1 MLKNYLVTTFRNIRR
16 QKGYAFINVLGL
28 AVGLACSFFIL
39 HWVMNELSYDRFHE
53 DGDRLFRVMRHG
65 YLEENT
71 YTWGSV
77 PKPLADVLV
86 KDYPEVENAML
97 ITGSFESL
105 VAREGEVFK
114 RLAKHADAAFFEAFT
129 FPLVRGEAATVL
141 EDPNSIVIS
150 EDLAA
155 SLFGPEWQTDPTVI
169 GEVLHVDNRADFR
182 VTGVFENVPDNSSL
196 EFDFVLPMSEYL
208 PRNEWVE
215 NWGNAGLQ
223 LYVRL
228 KPGADYRAFNGKIAD
243 VIRDNEGFADATPF
257 LHPLMD
263 MRLHSDFRD
272 GRLVGGRITY
282 VRVFSVMAAF
292 LLLIACINFMNLA
305 TARSGKRAREI
316 GVRKTIGATQ
326 ALLIRQFM
334 VESLV
339 TAFAAFVLAL
349 GLVLALLP
357 LYNSLTDGAMRLVD
371 LDISFLGLMLG
382 ISLLTGLI
390 AGSYP
395 ALYLSS
401 FRPIQALK
409 GTMRQGRSTG
419 TLRKGLVVFQ
429 FGLSTLL
436 IVGTFAIHSQVN
448 YIRTVNLGLDRSN
461 LVITGVEGAVGSQY
475 ESFRQ
480 QLMGMPGIE
489 NVTTSS
495 QNPLQIGNNTTDPTW
510 EGKAEDDGTL
520 FYIINANYDFVE
532 TMKMELAD
540 GRTFS
545 RSFGSDTANF
555 IINESAARAM
565 GMDEPVGEALSM
577 WGRDGHIVGMVRDFS
592 MNSLYQAIEPTIIR
606 LDPPQTDMLFVRA
619 EAGQTTEALAS
630 LETVQAQFN
639 PGYPFEYEFLDDAY
653 EETYRSET
661 VMGRLANAFAIIAV
675 LVSCLGLF
683 GLSSFAAEQR
693 RKEIGV
699 RKVLGSSVPG
709 LVVLLSKDFTRL
721 VMVAFVLAAPLAYFA
736 VDRWLAKFEQHA
748 EIGPTIF
755 IVAGVAT
762 LLLALLSVS
771 YQAIRAAVADPVK
784 SLRYE

>member
-1 MLKNYLVTTFRNIRR
+1 MLKNYLLTTFRNLRR

-53 DGDRLFRVMRHG
+53 DGERLFRVMRHG

-77 PKPLADVLV
+77 PKPLADVLAA
-86 KDYPEVENAML
+86 DYPEVENAML
-97 ITGSFESL
+97 IDGSSQSL
-105 VAREGEVFK
+105 IAHAGEVFK
-114 RLAKHADAAFFEAFT
+114 REGKYVDAAFFEAFT
-129 FPLVRGEAATVL
+129 FPLIRGEASTVL
-141 EDPNSIVIS
+141 EDPHSIVVS
-150 EDLAA
+150 EDLAS
-155 SLFGPEWQTDPTVI
+155 SLFGADWQTDASVV

-182 VTGVFENVPDNSSL
+182 VTGVFENVPENSSL
-196 EFDFVLPMSEYL
+196 QFDFVLPMSEYL

-215 NWGNAGLQ
+215 DWGNAGLQ

-228 KPGADYRAFNGKIAD
+228 KPGADYQVLNEKIKD
-243 VIRDNEGFADATPF
+243 VIRENEGFADATPF
-257 LHPLMD
+257 LHPFTD
-263 MRLHSDFRD
+263 MRLHSDFR
-272 GRLVGGRITY
+272 GGELVGGRITY
-282 VRVFSVMAAF
+282 VRVFSAMAVF

-305 TARSGKRAREI
+305 TARSAKRAKEV

-339 TAFAAFVLAL
+339 TASAAFVLAL

-357 LYNSLTDGAMRLVD
+357 AYNSLSDGAMRLGD
-371 LDISFLGLMLG
+371 LDLSFVGMMLG
-382 ISLLTGLI
+382 ISLLTGLV

-401 FRPIQALK
+401 FRPIQVLR
-409 GTMRQGRSTG
+409 GSIRQGRSTG
-419 TLRKGLVVFQ
+419 SLRKGLVVFQ

-436 IVGTFAIHSQVN
+436 IVGTFAIHSQVD
-448 YIRTVNLGLDRSN
+448 YIRTVHLGLDRSN
-461 LVITGVEGAVGSQY
+461 LVITRVEGGVAEQY

-480 QLMGMPGIE
+480 RLMAMPGIE
-489 NVTTSS
+489 NATTSS
-495 QNPLQIGNNTTDPTW
+495 QNPLHVGNNTTAPTW
-510 EGKAEDDGTL
+510 EGKSEDNATL

-532 TMKMELAD
+532 TMKMDLAE

-545 RSFGSDTANF
+545 RSFGSDTANVV
-555 IINESAARAM
+555 INESAARAM
-565 GMDEPVGEALSM
+565 GMDEPVGQSFSM
-577 WGRDGHIVGMVRDFS
+577 WGREGQIIGVVKDFS
-592 MNSLYQAIEPTIIR
+592 MNSLYEAIEPTIIR
-606 LDPPQTDMLFVRA
+606 LDPPQTHMLFVRS
-619 EAGQTTEALAS
+619 EPGKTTEALAS
-630 LETVQAQFN
+630 LEAVQDQVN

-653 EETYRSET
+653 EETYRSEM
-661 VMGRLANAFAIIAV
+661 VMGRLANAFAIVAIF
-675 LVSCLGLF
+675 VSCLGLF

-699 RKVLGSSVPG
+699 RKVLGSSVSG

-748 EIGPTIF
+748 EIGPMIF
-755 IVAGVAT
+755 VVAGVAT
-762 LLLALLSVS
+762 LVLALLSVS